1 MNNNKNN
8 RIYLTGFM
16 GSGKSTVAPILA
28 NVLGFTFVDMDCEI
42 ENLTGKKISKIFSD
56 LGEEYFREV
65 ESSVLQEVSHRD
77 RSVISLGGG
86 TIANESN
93 LQIIKSTGVLIYLKT
108 STEQIY
114 HRLKHKTDR
123 PLVKSSIGTTLDKEQ
138 FQARINALLLKREP
152 FYDQADMIVMTDD
165 QGIGFTVDEI
175 VKKLKNMIR

>member
-1 MNNNKNN
+1 MNDNKNN

-28 NVLGFTFVDMDCEI
+28 NALGFTFVDMDCEI
-42 ENLTGKKISKIFSD
+42 ENLTGKKISEIFSD
-56 LGEEYFREV
+56 LSEEYFREV

-108 STEQIY
+108 SAEQIY
-114 HRLKHKTDR
+114 HRLKRKTDR
-123 PLVKSSIGTTLDKEQ
+123 PLVRSKIGVTLNEEQLRNRISVLLSKREQ
-138 FQARINALLLKREP
+138 FYN
-152 FYDQADMIVMTDD
+152 QADVIVITDD
-165 QGIGFTVDEI
+165 QRIGLTVDEI
-175 VKKLKNMIR
+175 VQNLKNLIR